1 MFLNAV
7 AEKPLSPGNSLRS
20 CSLMVSNAPVQHPS
34 HSVVRDTAIFA
45 GHTFLLSQLFGLR
58 VLFPYFH
65 PISVVFGLRLFR
77 PFQILL
83 CFLGGI
89 LSLFH
94 ALVRLAC
101 VIVPG
106 VLLRLLPIAFR
117 LKDARIGQLL
127 VLSRLNGIL
136 QTSLQ
141 LHQRH
146 RPIAIVA
153 LPPSI
158 HA

>member
-1 MFLNAV
+1 MQQ
-7 AEKPLSPGNSLRS
+7 PL
-20 CSLMVSNAPVQHPS
+20 PS
-34 HSVVRDTAIFA
+34 VIRDAAIFA
-45 GHTFLLSQLFGLR
+45 GHPFLLSQLFGLR

-94 ALVRLAC
+94 TPVRLAC

-117 LKDARIGQLL
+117 LNGARIGQLL

-141 LHQRH
+141 LPQRH
-146 RPIAIVA
+146 RPNAIVA
-153 LPPSI
+153 LSPNI